1 MDAATQNNYIDYLKN
16 VRISQHAIDSV
27 RKEGEEIGIQKG
39 EKIGIQKVN
48 IEMILTLHE
57 DGLPLSQ
64 IAKYTK
70 LTEDEVRRILM
81 EQGKITE

>member
-1 MDAATQNNYIDYLKN
+1 M
-16 VRISQHAIDSV
+16 RISQHAIDSV
-27 RKEGEEIGIQKG
+27 RKEGEEIGIQKV
-39 EKIGIQKVN
+39 K

-70 LTEDEVRRILM
+70 LTEDEVKKILIDHD
-81 EQGKITE
+81 KIIV